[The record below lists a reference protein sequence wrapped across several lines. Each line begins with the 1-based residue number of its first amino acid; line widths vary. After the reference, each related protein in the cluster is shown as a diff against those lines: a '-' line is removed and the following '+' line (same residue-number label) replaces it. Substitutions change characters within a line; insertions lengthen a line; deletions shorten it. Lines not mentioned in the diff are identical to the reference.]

1 MDLESAVV
9 GTVNMD
15 FRSLYL
21 HYEDGVYLYNAD
33 AIAQVAEDFTDTLP
47 LCREIHLSDCHTNL
61 PGTVLDSALRLLSPL
76 M

>member
-1 MDLESAVV
+1 
-9 GTVNMD
+9 MD

-47 LCREIHLSDCHTNL
+47 LCREVRLQEHRERGLLTRIVEML
-61 PGTVLDSALRLLSPL
+61 LRVFSPL